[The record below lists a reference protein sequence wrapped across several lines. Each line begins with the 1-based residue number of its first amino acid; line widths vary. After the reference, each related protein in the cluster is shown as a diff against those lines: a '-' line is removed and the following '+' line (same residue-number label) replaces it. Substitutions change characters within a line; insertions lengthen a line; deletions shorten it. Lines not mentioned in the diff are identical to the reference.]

1 MNLEDVLRSGKCPQD
16 HSSKLGKDE
25 KLPEHWLWRE
35 IKGVCCA
42 LSVFH
47 EKMKN
52 PFPDIEGV
60 VIGLH
65 FDLKPANILVTADGK
80 LKITDFGQ
88 SIIQIL
94 NEGEEKTVPYSPGDL
109 RYAAPESRPS
119 LTYSK
124 EGLDDIEV
132 LLNYDVWSLGCI
144 MIEVLIHML
153 DQQTLDA
160 FDRQLSEET
169 VREEGGEKGDERG
182 DEKRK
187 KKKAGYFTD
196 DALKQCVISSLEGF
210 QHKFANGVQAGYMEA
225 LTTLLRT
232 MLSLD
237 VKDRPYSWQ
246 VFRKLREED
255 ARLMESRPDLDR
267 IKPEVEQYAL
277 LDGKGFRE
285 MGWDNGDS
293 VVSFVEIRIG
303 IVRKQRLAES
313 DSFESH

>member
-1 MNLEDVLRSGKCPQD
+1 MNLEDVLRSGKCPQN

-25 KLPEHWLWRE
+25 RLPEHWLWRE

-52 PFPDIEGV
+52 PFPDVEGV

-94 NEGEEKTVPYSPGDL
+94 NEGEEKTVPYNPGDL
-109 RYAAPESRPS
+109 RYAAPESRPT
-119 LTYSK
+119 LHYSK
-124 EGLDDIEV
+124 EGLEDIEV

-153 DQQTLDA
+153 NQQSLET

-169 VREEGGEKGDERG
+169 GGEKGDERG
-182 DEKRK
+182 DKKGDEERK
-187 KKKAGYFTD
+187 KKKAGFFTD
-196 DALKQCVISSLEGF
+196 NALKQCVISSLEDF
-210 QHKFANGVQAGYMEA
+210 QHKFANGVQTGYMKA
-225 LTTLLRT
+225 ITTLLRS
-232 MLSLD
+232 MLNLD
-237 VKDRPYSWQ
+237 VKDRPYSWK
-246 VFRKLREED
+246 VFEKLQEED
-255 ARLMESRPDLDR
+255 GKLTKSLSDVDK
-267 IKPEVEQYAL
+267 IKPEVAQYAL

-293 VVSFVEIRIG
+293 VVSFV
-303 IVRKQRLAES
+303 
-313 DSFESH
+313 DM